1 MHKSYFF
8 TTLNTAFFISLRP
21 YITFVKQA
29 NEVMNTAELKKCT
42 GTKVERGKA
51 TKRTRFLHRAL
62 TDCFPSSRC
71 RNEFSYEIA

>member
-42 GTKVERGKA
+42 GTKVESGKGKGYQA
-51 TKRTRFLHRAL
+51 HQVPPQGA
-62 TDCFPSSRC
+62 
-71 RNEFSYEIA
+71 Y